1 MSYLD
6 KIECFVNWILIC
18 IVERMRNMKKII
30 VLGFKLCLSNRIYG
44 CNKHVFELYG
54 LNLQSYKKLGQNLM
68 LC

>member
-6 KIECFVNWILIC
+6 KIECFVNRILIC

-30 VLGFKLCLSNRIYG
+30 VLGFKLCLSNRICG

-54 LNLQSYKKLGQNLM
+54 LNLQNYKKKKWDKI
-68 LC
+68 